1 MTFCPHCGIAGTHN
15 GPCPLAPPDN
25 RRILQNRYE
34 IREVLGQGGM
44 GKVYTAADLR
54 LEGRRRV
61 VKQLRDDH
69 YRKEDHDLAIEFFKR
84 EYKLLSTL
92 EHPSIVQILDH
103 FEENGQYYIVM
114 EYIEGNNLHEVL
126 TQHRQEPFSEEEV
139 LTWAIEICDVL
150 TYLHGLEPAI
160 IYRDLKPSNI
170 MLDSKDRLKLI
181 DFGIARKFDEDGKE
195 VTKVVSA
202 GYSPPEQYWGQA
214 SPASDIYALGA
225 TMHFLLT
232 GKEPEA
238 LHRSSPAML
247 NSEVSDICDAIVQKA
262 TAQDPQERYEN
273 VEQLMHDCQQ
283 ALALKQHISIPR
295 SRLGEM
301 AFGVVLIVV
310 AGLIWFFQP
319 QINAMLAGTTPPPL
333 PGTAQPGTD
342 TAAPRTA
349 ASGQKPSENDFA
361 AQVTDEQQL
370 TDPEGLR

>member
-1 MTFCPHCGIAGTHN
+1 M
-15 GPCPLAPPDN
+15 APPGG
-25 RRILQNRYE
+25 RKILQNRYE
-34 IREVLGQGGM
+34 IRDQLGQGGM

-92 EHPSIVQILDH
+92 EHNSIVQILDH
-103 FEENGQYYIVM
+103 FEEDNQYYIVM
-114 EYIEGNNLHEVL
+114 EYIEGSNLHEVL

-150 TYLHGLEPAI
+150 AYLHGLDPPI

-214 SPASDIYALGA
+214 SLASDIYALGA

-262 TAQDPQERYEN
+262 TAQDPLERYEH
-273 VEQLMHDCQQ
+273 VEQMMHDCQQ
-283 ALALKQHISIPR
+283 ALALKQHITIPR
-295 SRLGEM
+295 NRIGEM
-301 AFGVVLIVV
+301 AFGLILVVV

-319 QINAMLAGTTPPPL
+319 QINALLSGATPPPVAGMQGSKTSTASSPTDAQN
-333 PGTAQPGTD
+333 PGESD
-342 TAAPRTA
+342 Y
-349 ASGQKPSENDFA
+349 A
-361 AQVTDEQQL
+361 AQVTDESQV